1 MSFRN
6 REQII
11 NNGWTPELRK
21 IRTDVLDILDSVL
34 EAVDPYKAVRS
45 RFKNDIIVFEEESID
60 ISAFDNVYLVGFG
73 KASVGMAQAVCDS
86 VDVKEGVVVTNDP
99 NNQVK
104 NDNVVTIVG
113 GHPLPDQGSIDGAE
127 KILSVVKKCN
137 DCDVLIVLISG
148 GGSALL
154 SKPRVGLEDL
164 QSVTSLL
171 LKCGAD
177 INEINTIRKHLS
189 LVKGGQLAASSNSLV
204 ISFIISDIIGDPI
217 SFIASGPTYPDS
229 TSFTDALRVLE
240 KYDLWEKIPLSAKKV
255 IDNGVKGIIPDT
267 PNEDDVVFKNV
278 FNFIVANNEI
288 ACKAAEKKARNL
300 GYETMLLTTSLDGE
314 AKEKGRFLVDKVLNY
329 MNSKS
334 RVFISGGET
343 TVTIHGDGKGGRNQE
358 MILGSV
364 RDLFEKDVVFASFAT
379 DGVDGMSDA
388 AGAIADGFTL
398 SRALSK
404 GLDPDVFLRNNNSY
418 EFFKN
423 LDDLFMTGPT
433 GTNVM
438 DVQIVIRKG
447 YGNKDILEK
456 LSSFF
461 F

>member
-1 MSFRN
+1 MFFKN
-6 REQII
+6 KEQII
-11 NNGWTPELRK
+11 NNGCTPELRK

-34 EAVDPYKAVRS
+34 DAVEPYKAVKS
-45 RFKNDIIVFEEESID
+45 RFKNDMIVFEEESID
-60 ISAFDNVYLVGFG
+60 ISDFDNIYLVGFG

-86 VDVKEGVVVTNDP
+86 VAVKEGVVITNDP
-99 NNQVK
+99 NSQVK
-104 NDNVVTIVG
+104 NDKVVTILG

-137 DCDVLIVLISG
+137 DCDILIVLISG

-154 SKPRVGLEDL
+154 SKPRVCLEDL

-189 LVKGGQLAASSNSLV
+189 LVKGGQLAAASNSLV

-229 TSFTDALRVLE
+229 TSFTDALRILE

-255 IDNGVKGIIPDT
+255 IDNGVNGIIPDT
-267 PNEDDVVFKNV
+267 PNEEDVVFKNV

-314 AKEKGRFLVDKVLNY
+314 AQEKGRFLVDKVLNY

-404 GLDPDVFLRNNNSY
+404 GLDPDVFLRNNNSS

-438 DVQIVIRKG
+438 DVQIVIRTG
-447 YGNKDILEK
+447 
-456 LSSFF
+456 
-461 F
+461 

>member
-1 MSFRN
+1 MLFRN

-11 NNGWTPELRK
+11 KNGKTPELKK
-21 IRTDVLDILDSVL
+21 IRKDILDILDSVL
-34 EAVDPYKAVRS
+34 DAVDPYKAVKS
-45 RFKNDIIVFEEESID
+45 RFNSDKIIFEEDSID
-60 ISAFDNVYLVGFG
+60 ISDFDNVYLVGFG

-99 NNQVK
+99 NSQVK

-127 KILSVVKKCN
+127 KILSVVEKCN

-154 SKPRVGLEDL
+154 SKPRMCLEDL

-189 LVKGGQLAASSNSLV
+189 LVKGGQLAAASNGLV
-204 ISFIISDIIGDPI
+204 ISFIISDIIGDPM

-229 TSFTDALRVLE
+229 TSFADAKRVLE
-240 KYDLWEKIPLSAKKV
+240 KYDLWEKIPLSVKKV
-255 IDNGVKGIIPDT
+255 VDDGVKGVIPDT

-278 FNFIVANNEI
+278 FNFIVANNGI
-288 ACKAAEKKARNL
+288 ACKAAERKARNL
-300 GYETMLLTTSLDGE
+300 GYKTMLLTTSLDGE

-329 MNSKS
+329 MNSERKL
-334 RVFISGGET
+334 VFISGGET

-364 RDLFEKDVVFASFAT
+364 RELFEKDVVFASFAT

-398 SRALSK
+398 SRAQRK
-404 GLDPDVFLRNNNSY
+404 DLDPDVFLRDNNSY

-438 DVQIVIRKG
+438 DVQIVIRTG
-447 YGNKDILEK
+447 
-456 LSSFF
+456 
-461 F
+461 

>member
-1 MSFRN
+1 MLFRN

-11 NNGWTPELRK
+11 KNGKTPELKK
-21 IRTDVLDILDSVL
+21 IRKDVLDILDSVL
-34 EAVDPYKAVRS
+34 DAVDPYKAVKS
-45 RFKNDIIVFEEESID
+45 RFNSDKIVFEEVSID
-60 ISAFDNVYLVGFG
+60 ISDFDNVYLVGFG

-99 NNQVK
+99 NSQVRS
-104 NDNVVTIVG
+104 DNVVTIVG

-127 KILSVVKKCN
+127 KILSVVEKCN

-154 SKPRVGLEDL
+154 SKPRVCLEDL

-189 LVKGGQLAASSNSLV
+189 LVKGGQLTAASNGVV
-204 ISFIISDIIGDPI
+204 ISFIISDIIGDPM

-229 TSFTDALRVLE
+229 TSFADAKSVLE
-240 KYDLWEKIPLSAKKV
+240 RYDLWEKIPLSVKKV
-255 IDNGVKGIIPDT
+255 VDDGVKGVIPDT
-267 PNEDDVVFKNV
+267 PNKDDVVFKNV
-278 FNFIVANNEI
+278 FNFIVANNGI
-288 ACKAAEKKARNL
+288 ACKAAERKARNL
-300 GYETMLLTTSLDGE
+300 GYKTMLLTTSLDGE

-329 MNSKS
+329 MNSERKL
-334 RVFISGGET
+334 VFISGGET

-364 RDLFEKDVVFASFAT
+364 RELFEKDVVFASFAT

-398 SRALSK
+398 SRAQRK
-404 GLDPDVFLRNNNSY
+404 DLDPDVFLRDNNSY

-438 DVQIVIRKG
+438 DVQIVIRTG
-447 YGNKDILEK
+447 
-456 LSSFF
+456 
-461 F
+461 

>member
-1 MSFRN
+1 MFFKN
-6 REQII
+6 KEQII
-11 NNGWTPELRK
+11 NNGCTPELRK

-34 EAVDPYKAVRS
+34 DAVEPYKAVKS
-45 RFKNDIIVFEEESID
+45 RFKNDMIVFEEESID
-60 ISAFDNVYLVGFG
+60 ISDFDNIYLVGFG

-86 VDVKEGVVVTNDP
+86 VAVKEGVVITNDP
-99 NNQVK
+99 NSQVK
-104 NDNVVTIVG
+104 NDKVVTILG

-189 LVKGGQLAASSNSLV
+189 LVKGGQLAAASNSLV

-229 TSFTDALRVLE
+229 TSFTDALRILE

-255 IDNGVKGIIPDT
+255 IDNGVNGIIPDT
-267 PNEDDVVFKNV
+267 PNEEDVVFKNV

-314 AKEKGRFLVDKVLNY
+314 AQEKGRFLVDKVLNY

-404 GLDPDVFLRNNNSY
+404 GLDPDVFLRNNNSS

-438 DVQIVIRKG
+438 DVQIVIRTG
-447 YGNKDILEK
+447 
-456 LSSFF
+456 
-461 F
+461 

>member
-1 MSFRN
+1 MLFRN

-11 NNGWTPELRK
+11 KNGKTPELKK
-21 IRTDVLDILDSVL
+21 IRKDILDILDSVL
-34 EAVDPYKAVRS
+34 DAVDPYKAVKS
-45 RFKNDIIVFEEESID
+45 RFNSDKIIFEEDSID
-60 ISAFDNVYLVGFG
+60 ISDFDNVYLVGFG

-99 NNQVK
+99 NSQVK

-127 KILSVVKKCN
+127 KILSVVEKCN

-154 SKPRVGLEDL
+154 SKPRMCLEDL

-189 LVKGGQLAASSNSLV
+189 LVKGGQLAAASNGLV
-204 ISFIISDIIGDPI
+204 ISFIISDIIGDPM

-229 TSFTDALRVLE
+229 TSFADAKRVLE
-240 KYDLWEKIPLSAKKV
+240 KYDLWEKIPLSVKKV
-255 IDNGVKGIIPDT
+255 VDDGVKGVIPDT

-278 FNFIVANNEI
+278 FNFIVANNGI
-288 ACKAAEKKARNL
+288 ACKAAERKARNL
-300 GYETMLLTTSLDGE
+300 GYKTMLLTTSLDGE
-314 AKEKGRFLVDKVLNY
+314 AKEKGKFLVDKVLNY
-329 MNSKS
+329 MNSERKLL
-334 RVFISGGET
+334 FISGGET

-358 MILGSV
+358 MILGTV
-364 RDLFEKDVVFASFAT
+364 RELFEKDVVFASFAT

-398 SRALSK
+398 SRAQRK
-404 GLDPDVFLRNNNSY
+404 GLDPDVFLRDNNSY

-438 DVQIVIRKG
+438 DVQIVIRT
-447 YGNKDILEK
+447 D
-456 LSSFF
+456 
-461 F
+461 

>member
-1 MSFRN
+1 MLFRN

-11 NNGWTPELRK
+11 KNGKTPELKK
-21 IRTDVLDILDSVL
+21 IRKDILDILDSVL
-34 EAVDPYKAVRS
+34 DAVDPYKAVKS
-45 RFKNDIIVFEEESID
+45 RFNSDKIIFEEDSID
-60 ISAFDNVYLVGFG
+60 ISDFDNVYLVGFG

-99 NNQVK
+99 NSQVK

-127 KILSVVKKCN
+127 KILSVVEKCN

-154 SKPRVGLEDL
+154 SKPRMCLEDL

-189 LVKGGQLAASSNSLV
+189 LVKGGQLAAASNGLV
-204 ISFIISDIIGDPI
+204 ISFIISDIIGDPM

-229 TSFTDALRVLE
+229 TSFADAKRVLE
-240 KYDLWEKIPLSAKKV
+240 KYDLWEKIPLSVKKV
-255 IDNGVKGIIPDT
+255 VDDGVKGVIPDT

-278 FNFIVANNEI
+278 FNFIVANNGI
-288 ACKAAEKKARNL
+288 ACKAAERKARNL
-300 GYETMLLTTSLDGE
+300 GYKTMLLTTSLDGE
-314 AKEKGRFLVDKVLNY
+314 AKEKGKFLVDKVLNY
-329 MNSKS
+329 MNSERKLL
-334 RVFISGGET
+334 FISGGET

-358 MILGSV
+358 MILGTV
-364 RDLFEKDVVFASFAT
+364 RELFEKDVVFASFAT

-398 SRALSK
+398 SRAQRK
-404 GLDPDVFLRNNNSY
+404 GLDPDVFLRDNNSY

-438 DVQIVIRKG
+438 DVQIVIRTG
-447 YGNKDILEK
+447 
-456 LSSFF
+456 
-461 F
+461 

>member
-1 MSFRN
+1 MLFRN

-11 NNGWTPELRK
+11 KNGKTPELKKTRK
-21 IRTDVLDILDSVL
+21 DVLDILDSVL
-34 EAVDPYKAVRS
+34 DAVDPYKAVKS
-45 RFKNDIIVFEEESID
+45 RFNSDKIVFEEDSID
-60 ISAFDNVYLVGFG
+60 ISDFDNVYLVGFG

-99 NNQVK
+99 NSQVK
-104 NDNVVTIVG
+104 NDNVATIVG
-113 GHPLPDQGSIDGAE
+113 GHPLPDQGSIDGSE
-127 KILSVVKKCN
+127 KILSVVEKCK

-154 SKPRVGLEDL
+154 SKPRVCLEDL

-189 LVKGGQLAASSNSLV
+189 LVKGGQLAAASNGLV
-204 ISFIISDIIGDPI
+204 ISFIISDIIGDPM

-229 TSFTDALRVLE
+229 TSFADAKRVLE
-240 KYDLWEKIPLSAKKV
+240 KYDLWEKIPLSVKKV
-255 IDNGVKGIIPDT
+255 IDDGVKGIIPDT
-267 PNEDDVVFKNV
+267 PDDDVVFKNV
-278 FNFIVANNEI
+278 FNFIVANNGI
-288 ACKAAEKKARNL
+288 ACKAAKRKARNL
-300 GYETMLLTTSLDGE
+300 GYTTMLLTTSLDGE
-314 AKEKGRFLVDKVLNY
+314 AKEKGRFLIDKVLNY
-329 MNSKS
+329 MSSERKL
-334 RVFISGGET
+334 VFISGGET

-364 RDLFEKDVVFASFAT
+364 RELFEKDVVFASFAT

-398 SRALSK
+398 TRAQIKS
-404 GLDPDVFLRNNNSY
+404 LDPDVFLRDNNSY

-438 DVQIVIRKG
+438 DVQIVIRTG
-447 YGNKDILEK
+447 RGNKDILEK
-456 LSSFF
+456 R
-461 F
+461 

>member
-1 MSFRN
+1 MLFRN

-11 NNGWTPELRK
+11 KNGKTPELKK
-21 IRTDVLDILDSVL
+21 IRKDVLDILDSVL
-34 EAVDPYKAVRS
+34 DAVDPYKAVKS
-45 RFKNDIIVFEEESID
+45 RFNSDKIVFEEVSID
-60 ISAFDNVYLVGFG
+60 ISDFDNVYLVGFG

-99 NNQVK
+99 NSQVRS
-104 NDNVVTIVG
+104 DNVVTIVG

-127 KILSVVKKCN
+127 KILSVVEKCN

-154 SKPRVGLEDL
+154 SKPRVCLEDL

-189 LVKGGQLAASSNSLV
+189 LVKGGQLTAASNGVV
-204 ISFIISDIIGDPI
+204 ISFIISDIIGDPM

-229 TSFTDALRVLE
+229 TSFADAKSVLE
-240 KYDLWEKIPLSAKKV
+240 RYDLWEKIPLSVKKV
-255 IDNGVKGIIPDT
+255 VDDGVKGVIPDT
-267 PNEDDVVFKNV
+267 PNKDDVVFKNV
-278 FNFIVANNEI
+278 FNFIVANNGI
-288 ACKAAEKKARNL
+288 ACKAAERKARNL
-300 GYETMLLTTSLDGE
+300 GYKTMLLTTSLDGE

-329 MNSKS
+329 MNSERKL
-334 RVFISGGET
+334 VFISGGET

-364 RDLFEKDVVFASFAT
+364 RELFEKDVVFASFAT

-398 SRALSK
+398 SRAQRK
-404 GLDPDVFLRNNNSY
+404 DLDPDVFLRDNNSY

-438 DVQIVIRKG
+438 DVQIVIMTG
-447 YGNKDILEK
+447 
-456 LSSFF
+456 
-461 F
+461 